1 MAFVSSNNSGST
13 NEVVNTA
20 HGVFAVSTQVSAA
33 HFTNV
38 DNLSDAVI
46 CAFFASQPNNPQL
59 ANKDLQ
65 QLHPDDLEEMD
76 LRCQMAILTMRA
88 RRFLKNTGRRLTINS
103 NENIS
108 FDKSKVEC
116 YNCHKK
122 GHFPRECRASTNQ
135 DNRNRESSRRSVP
148 VSNDSTCSKSC
159 LETVEVLK
167 SQYEQLLKRFKKSEL
182 MVVAYKTSLQSGNPQ
197 IDLQDKGVID
207 SGCSRHMT
215 GKISYLTD
223 YEEIDGGYVSF
234 GGNPKEGKSHENV
247 PLNCSQ
253 DDGSNLQVMMEKKVN
268 EYPRK
273 DSESIDQENDDN
285 VNSTNN
291 LQQALR
297 AWYETLSTYLLD
309 NGFERGKIDKTLIQS
324 KEQRSILL
332 VKCNGEKISSLVST
346 NRELCNTFEKLMQ
359 EKFSEDSNGRT
370 YITS

>member
-1 MAFVSSNNSGST
+1 MPLT
-13 NEVVNTA
+13 L
-20 HGVFAVSTQVSAA
+20 
-33 HFTNV
+33 
-38 DNLSDAVI
+38 NLSFIGLDEFVNKPVVENCKAMSSDEETKVVTKNDDAPIIEEWLSDDEEEDV
-46 CAFFASQPNNPQL
+46 SQPKFEKKTIMPSIVK
-59 ANKDLQ
+59 KD
-65 QLHPDDLEEMD
+65 
-76 LRCQMAILTMRA
+76 
-88 RRFLKNTGRRLTINS
+88 FV
-103 NENIS
+103 
-108 FDKSKVEC
+108 KSKQQE
-116 YNCHKK
+116 KTARK
-122 GHFPRECRASTNQ
+122 
-135 DNRNRESSRRSVP
+135 SV
-148 VSNDSTCSKSC
+148 K
-159 LETVEVLK
+159 
-167 SQYEQLLKRFKKSEL
+167 Q
-182 MVVAYKTSLQSGNPQ
+182 GNPQ
-197 IDLQDKGVID
+197 MDLQDQGVID
-207 SGCSRHMT
+207 NGCSRHMT
-215 GKISYLTD
+215 GNMSYLTD
-223 YEEIDGGYVSF
+223 YEEIDGGYVAF
-234 GGNPKEGKSHENV
+234 GGNPKGGKITRKCTIKTSNLDFENIHHFTKS
-247 PLNCSQ
+247 NSSQ